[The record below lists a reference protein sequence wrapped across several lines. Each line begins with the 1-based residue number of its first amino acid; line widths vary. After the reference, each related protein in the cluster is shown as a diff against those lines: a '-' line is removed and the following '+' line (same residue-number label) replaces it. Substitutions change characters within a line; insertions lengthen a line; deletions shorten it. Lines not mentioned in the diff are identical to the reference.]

1 MLQCVLYVFLGGMAM
16 INSGCAL
23 DSDYVLVDRIEYVQ
37 DYAPQYTPSDY
48 KVYYNSPFVVWSHN
62 RPYWR
67 KYYSSYRYPRYMRR
81 GYYPKRR
88 WRTYPRRYKPRLK
101 KVKVVKPYSYKKYKK
116 KYKKK
121 HKKKGHK

>member
-37 DYAPQYTPSDY
+37 SYAPQYAPSDH
-48 KVYYNSPFVVWSHN
+48 KVYYNSPFVIWN
-62 RPYWR
+62 NDRPYWR
-67 KYYSSYRYPRYMRR
+67 KYHSSYKYPRYMRR

-88 WRTYPRRYKPRLK
+88 
-101 KVKVVKPYSYKKYKK
+101 YKKYHPRYRPRAKTRNVK
-116 KYKKK
+116 VIKPYHYKK
-121 HKKKGHK
+121 HKKKKFKKKRRK